1 MYIESMLISTDYI
14 TLYTANK
21 QAQQILT
28 ILKKYC
34 PKSYTI
40 LDANAGMGGNSVYFC
55 KYFSFVYTVDIS
67 QDTITYLEHNLR
79 EFNNYSIINENCL
92 DVLKIIRYDII
103 FFDPPWGGSSYKYK
117 KNVNLF
123 INSVNINNIIQQLY
137 FYKNVKI
144 VCLKAP
150 KNFNLINLSPWIID
164 IYNIYKSDNKT
175 ILFKFIIYHKHNK

>member
-1 MYIESMLISTDYI
+1 MLISTDYI

-34 PKSYTI
+34 PKNYTI

-55 KYFSFVYTVDIS
+55 KYFNFVYTVDIS

-79 EFNNYSIINENCL
+79 EFNNYSIIIENCL
-92 DVLKIIRYDII
+92 DVLKIVRYDII

-123 INSVNINNIIQQLY
+123 INSVNINSIIQQLF

-150 KNFNLINLSPWIID
+150 KNFNLINLSFWVID

-175 ILFKFIIYHKHNK
+175 ILFKFIIYHKDSNKLMN

>member
-1 MYIESMLISTDYI
+1 MLISTDYI

-21 QAQQILT
+21 QAQQILN

-34 PKSYTI
+34 HSNNTI

-79 EFNNYSIINENCL
+79 EFSNCTIINENCL
-92 DVLKIIRYDII
+92 DILKIIRYDII

-123 INSVNINNIIQQLY
+123 INSININSIIQQLY
-137 FYKNVKI
+137 YYKNVKI

-150 KNFNLINLSPWIID
+150 KNFNLINLSSWNID
-164 IYNIYKSDNKT
+164 VYNIYKSDNKT
-175 ILFKFIIYHKHNK
+175 ILFKFIIYSKYSNKIN